1 MQIDKAVPARIQQIL
16 KERGWTANELIKR
29 SGVKQSTMSE
39 ILAGRSKYPRIS
51 TIKKISHGFG
61 MTLSEFFDHEM
72 FEGKEEIK

>member
-1 MQIDKAVPARIQQIL
+1 MPIDEAVTTRIQQLL

-29 SGVKQSTMSE
+29 SGINQSTIAE
-39 ILAGRSKYPRIS
+39 IMAGRSKFPRIS

-72 FEGKEEIK
+72 FDE